1 MEVFIL
7 KLKGFKFLALALA
20 TALTLTA
27 CGGGGGT
34 SDSGGGEK
42 KADNNTPAATDVATP
57 QVNRIVSSNM
67 AEPGTLDP
75 AKARGTHESWPLQ
88 HLFAGLTRVNKDGKV
103 ENVLADK
110 IEVSEDGKV
119 YKVTL
124 KDGLKWSDGNPVT
137 AEDFEFSWKRV
148 LDPKLE
154 SQYAYQLYYLA
165 GAEDYN
171 KGKGKAEDV
180 GVKALDPKT
189 LQVTLK
195 QPTAYFDSLM
205 AFYTY
210 YPVSKKVVEANP
222 DWAKDPKTFV
232 SNGPFVLKEW
242 THNAKIVMDKNPNY
256 FEADKVKIDGIDL
269 DIIEDQST
277 VYQKYVAGEYNMVVE
292 LPTEVTAKLRAENN
306 PELVIGPNVALYYY
320 NLNPAI
326 KPLNNV
332 KVRKALSLALDRKVI
347 TDQITQGGQL
357 PATAIVPPG
366 LLDDTGKEFS
376 EANKDMIKTDIEEAK
391 KLLTEGLAEEKMTP
405 ADVKLTILYN
415 TSENHKKIA
424 EAIQQMW
431 NKELGINTT
440 LENVEFKVKIDRE
453 NAHQFEISRSGWVG
467 DYLDP
472 MTFVDLWIT
481 GASNNYVNYSNPE
494 YDKLVKEAQTSTDK
508 KLRMDNMK
516 KAEKMILEDMAIIPI
531 YFYTH
536 PYAVK
541 PNVKGITKNA
551 INYPSLINAEIELK
565 K

>member
-1 MEVFIL
+1 M
-7 KLKGFKFLALALA
+7 KSKGFKFLALALA

-27 CGGGGGT
+27 CGGGGGK
-34 SDSGGGEK
+34 SDTGGGEK

-88 HLFAGLTRVNKDGKV
+88 HLFVGLTRVNKDGKV
-103 ENVLADK
+103 ENALADK
-110 IEVSEDGKV
+110 IEISEDGKV

-124 KDGLKWSDGNPVT
+124 KDGLKWSDGNPIT
-137 AEDFEFSWKRV
+137 AEDFEFAWKRV
-148 LDPKLE
+148 LDPKME
-154 SQYAYQLYYLA
+154 SQYAYQLYYIA
-165 GAEDYN
+165 GAEEYN
-171 KGKGKAEDV
+171 KGKGKADSV
-180 GVKALDPKT
+180 GVKAVDAKT

-205 AFYTY
+205 GFYTY
-210 YPVSKKVVEANP
+210 YPVSKKVVEANA
-222 DWAKDPKTFV
+222 DWAKDPKTLV
-232 SNGPFVLKEW
+232 SNGAFILKDW
-242 THNAKIVMDKNPNY
+242 THNSKIVMDKNPNY
-256 FEADKVKIDGIDL
+256 YEADKVKIDGIDL

-292 LPTEVTAKLRAENN
+292 LPTEVTAKLRAEKN
-306 PELVIGPNVALYYY
+306 PELVIGPNLALYYY
-320 NLNPAI
+320 NLNPAV

-376 EANKDMIKTDIEEAK
+376 DANKDLIKTDVEEAK

-431 NKELGINTT
+431 NKELGIKTE

-472 MTFVDLWIT
+472 MTFMDLWIT

-494 YDKLVKEAQTSTDK
+494 YDKLVKEAQTSTDQ

-516 KAEKMILEDMAIIPI
+516 KAEKMILEDMAIVPI

>member
-1 MEVFIL
+1 VFIL
-7 KLKGFKFLALALA
+7 KSKGFKFLALALA

-34 SDSGGGEK
+34 SDTGGGEK

-88 HLFAGLTRVNKDGKV
+88 HLFVGLTRVNKDGKV
-103 ENVLADK
+103 ENALADK
-110 IEVSEDGKV
+110 IEISEDGKV

-124 KDGLKWSDGNPVT
+124 KDGLKWSDGNPIT
-137 AEDFEFSWKRV
+137 AEDFEFAWKRV
-148 LDPKLE
+148 LDPKME
-154 SQYAYQLYYLA
+154 SQYAYQLYYIA
-165 GAEDYN
+165 GAEEYN
-171 KGKGKAEDV
+171 KGKGKADSV
-180 GVKALDPKT
+180 GVKAVDAKT

-205 AFYTY
+205 GFYTY
-210 YPVSKKVVEANP
+210 YPVSKKVVEANA
-222 DWAKDPKTFV
+222 DWAKDPKTLV
-232 SNGPFVLKEW
+232 SNGAFTLKDW
-242 THNAKIVMDKNPNY
+242 THNSKIVMDKNPNY
-256 FEADKVKIDGIDL
+256 YEADKVKIDGIDL

-292 LPTEVTAKLRAENN
+292 LPTEVTAKLRAEKN

-320 NLNPAI
+320 NLNPAV

-376 EANKDMIKTDIEEAK
+376 DANKDLIKTDVGEAK

-453 NAHQFEISRSGWVG
+453 NAHQFEISRSGWTG

-472 MTFVDLWIT
+472 MTFMDLWIT

-494 YDKLVKEAQTSTDK
+494 YDKLVKEAQTSTDQ

-516 KAEKMILEDMAIIPI
+516 KAEKMILEDMAIVPI

>member
-1 MEVFIL
+1 M

-75 AKARGTHESWPLQ
+75 AKARGTHESWPLN

-222 DWAKDPKTFV
+222 DWAKDPKTFI
-232 SNGPFVLKEW
+232 SNGPFMLKEW

-376 EANKDMIKTDIEEAK
+376 DANKDLIKTDVEEAK

-481 GASNNYVNYSNPE
+481 GASNNYVKYSNPE

>member
-1 MEVFIL
+1 MFIL
-7 KLKGFKFLALALA
+7 KSKGFKFLALALA

-34 SDSGGGEK
+34 SDTGGGEK

-88 HLFAGLTRVNKDGKV
+88 HLFVGLTRVNKDGKV
-103 ENVLADK
+103 ENALADK
-110 IEVSEDGKV
+110 IEISEDGKV

-124 KDGLKWSDGNPVT
+124 KDGLKWSDGNPIT
-137 AEDFEFSWKRV
+137 AEDFEFAWKRV
-148 LDPKLE
+148 LDPKME
-154 SQYAYQLYYLA
+154 SQYAYQLYYIA
-165 GAEDYN
+165 GAEEYN
-171 KGKGKAEDV
+171 KGKGKADSV
-180 GVKALDPKT
+180 GVKAVDAKT

-205 AFYTY
+205 GFYTY
-210 YPVSKKVVEANP
+210 YPVSKKVVEANA
-222 DWAKDPKTFV
+222 DWAKDPKTLV
-232 SNGPFVLKEW
+232 SNGAFTLKDW
-242 THNAKIVMDKNPNY
+242 THNSKIVMDKNPNY
-256 FEADKVKIDGIDL
+256 YEADKVKIDGIDL

-292 LPTEVTAKLRAENN
+292 LPTEVTAKLRAEKN
-306 PELVIGPNVALYYY
+306 PELVIGPNLALYYY
-320 NLNPAI
+320 NLNPAV

-376 EANKDMIKTDIEEAK
+376 DANKDLIKTDVEEAK

-431 NKELGINTT
+431 NKELGIKTE

-453 NAHQFEISRSGWVG
+453 NAHQFEISRSGWTG

-472 MTFVDLWIT
+472 MTFMDLWIT

-494 YDKLVKEAQTSTDK
+494 YDKLVKEAQTSTDQ

-516 KAEKMILEDMAIIPI
+516 KAEKMILEDMAIVPI

>member
-1 MEVFIL
+1 M
-7 KLKGFKFLALALA
+7 KSKGFKFLALALA

-34 SDSGGGEK
+34 SDTGGGEK

-88 HLFAGLTRVNKDGKV
+88 HLFVGLTRVNKDGKV
-103 ENVLADK
+103 ENALADK
-110 IEVSEDGKV
+110 IEISEDGKV

-124 KDGLKWSDGNPVT
+124 KDGLKWSDGNPIT
-137 AEDFEFSWKRV
+137 AEDFEFAWKRV
-148 LDPKLE
+148 LDPKME
-154 SQYAYQLYYLA
+154 SQYAYQLYYIA
-165 GAEDYN
+165 GAEEYN
-171 KGKGKAEDV
+171 KGKGKADSV
-180 GVKALDPKT
+180 GVKAVDAKT

-205 AFYTY
+205 GFYTY
-210 YPVSKKVVEANP
+210 YPVSKKVVEANA
-222 DWAKDPKTFV
+222 DWAKDPKTLV
-232 SNGPFVLKEW
+232 SNGAFTLKDW
-242 THNAKIVMDKNPNY
+242 THNSKIVMDKNPNY
-256 FEADKVKIDGIDL
+256 YEADKVKIDGIDL

-292 LPTEVTAKLRAENN
+292 LPTEVTAKLRAEKN

-320 NLNPAI
+320 NLNPAV

-376 EANKDMIKTDIEEAK
+376 DANKDLIKTDVEEAK

-431 NKELGINTT
+431 NKELGIKTE

-453 NAHQFEISRSGWVG
+453 NAHQFEISRSGWTG

-472 MTFVDLWIT
+472 MTFMDLWIT

-494 YDKLVKEAQTSTDK
+494 YDKLVKEAQTSTDQ

-516 KAEKMILEDMAIIPI
+516 KAEKMILEDMAIVPI

>member
-1 MEVFIL
+1 M

-376 EANKDMIKTDIEEAK
+376 DANKDLIKTDVEEAK

>member
-1 MEVFIL
+1 MFIL
-7 KLKGFKFLALALA
+7 KSKGFKFLALALA

-34 SDSGGGEK
+34 SDTGGGEK

-88 HLFAGLTRVNKDGKV
+88 HLFVGLTRVNKDGKV
-103 ENVLADK
+103 ENALADK
-110 IEVSEDGKV
+110 IEISEDGKV

-124 KDGLKWSDGNPVT
+124 KDGLKWSDGNPIT
-137 AEDFEFSWKRV
+137 AEDFEFAWKRV
-148 LDPKLE
+148 LDPKMG
-154 SQYAYQLYYLA
+154 SQYAYQLYYIA
-165 GAEDYN
+165 GAEEYN
-171 KGKGKAEDV
+171 KGKGKADSV
-180 GVKALDPKT
+180 GVKAVDAKT

-205 AFYTY
+205 GFYTY
-210 YPVSKKVVEANP
+210 YPVSKKVVEANA
-222 DWAKDPKTFV
+222 DWAKDPKTLV
-232 SNGPFVLKEW
+232 SNGAFTLKDW
-242 THNAKIVMDKNPNY
+242 THNSKIVMDKNPNY
-256 FEADKVKIDGIDL
+256 YEADKVKIDGIDL

-292 LPTEVTAKLRAENN
+292 LPTEVTAKLRAEKN

-320 NLNPAI
+320 NLNPAV

-376 EANKDMIKTDIEEAK
+376 DANKDLIKTDVEEAK

-453 NAHQFEISRSGWVG
+453 NAHQFEISRSGWTG

-472 MTFVDLWIT
+472 MTFMDLWIT

-494 YDKLVKEAQTSTDK
+494 YDKLVKEAQTSTDQ

-516 KAEKMILEDMAIIPI
+516 KAEKMILEDMAIVPI

>member
-1 MEVFIL
+1 M
-7 KLKGFKFLALALA
+7 KSKGFKFLALALA

-27 CGGGGGT
+27 CGGGGGK
-34 SDSGGGEK
+34 SDTGGGEK

-88 HLFAGLTRVNKDGKV
+88 HLFVGLTRVNKDGKV
-103 ENVLADK
+103 ENALADK
-110 IEVSEDGKV
+110 IEISEDGKV

-124 KDGLKWSDGNPVT
+124 KDGLKWSDGNPIT
-137 AEDFEFSWKRV
+137 AEDFEFAWKRV
-148 LDPKLE
+148 LDPKME
-154 SQYAYQLYYLA
+154 SQYAYQLYYIA

-180 GVKALDPKT
+180 GVKALDAKT

-205 AFYTY
+205 GFYTY
-210 YPVSKKVVEANP
+210 YPVSKKVVEANA
-222 DWAKDPKTFV
+222 DWAKDPKTLV
-232 SNGPFVLKEW
+232 SNGAFTLKDW
-242 THNAKIVMDKNPNY
+242 THNSKIVMDKNPNY
-256 FEADKVKIDGIDL
+256 YEADKVKIDGIDL

-320 NLNPAI
+320 NLNPAV

-376 EANKDMIKTDIEEAK
+376 DANKDLIKTDVEEAK

-431 NKELGINTT
+431 NKELGIKTE

-472 MTFVDLWIT
+472 MIFMDLWIT

-494 YDKLVKEAQTSTDK
+494 YDKLVKEAQTSTDQ

-516 KAEKMILEDMAIIPI
+516 KAEKMILEDMAIVPI

>member
-1 MEVFIL
+1 M
-7 KLKGFKFLALALA
+7 KSKGFKFLALALA

-34 SDSGGGEK
+34 SDTGGGEK

-88 HLFAGLTRVNKDGKV
+88 HLFVGLTRVNKDGKV
-103 ENVLADK
+103 ENALADK
-110 IEVSEDGKV
+110 IEISEDGKV

-124 KDGLKWSDGNPVT
+124 KDGLKWSDGNPIT
-137 AEDFEFSWKRV
+137 AEDFEFAWKRV
-148 LDPKLE
+148 LDPKME
-154 SQYAYQLYYLA
+154 SQYAYQLYYIA
-165 GAEDYN
+165 GAEEYN
-171 KGKGKAEDV
+171 KGKGKADSV
-180 GVKALDPKT
+180 GVKAVDAKT

-205 AFYTY
+205 GFYTY
-210 YPVSKKVVEANP
+210 YPVSKKVVEANA
-222 DWAKDPKTFV
+222 DWAKDPKTLV
-232 SNGPFVLKEW
+232 SNGAFTLKDW
-242 THNAKIVMDKNPNY
+242 THNSKIVMDKNPNY
-256 FEADKVKIDGIDL
+256 YEADKVKIDGIDL

-292 LPTEVTAKLRAENN
+292 LPTEVTAKLRAEKN
-306 PELVIGPNVALYYY
+306 PELVIGPNLALYYY
-320 NLNPAI
+320 NLNPAV

-376 EANKDMIKTDIEEAK
+376 DANKDLIKTDVEEAK

-431 NKELGINTT
+431 NKELGIKTE

-453 NAHQFEISRSGWVG
+453 NAHQFEISRSGWTG

-472 MTFVDLWIT
+472 TTFVDLWIT

-494 YDKLVKEAQTSTDK
+494 YDKLVKEAQTSTDQ

-516 KAEKMILEDMAIIPI
+516 KAEKMILEDMAIVPI

>member
-1 MEVFIL
+1 M
-7 KLKGFKFLALALA
+7 KSKGFKFLALALA

-34 SDSGGGEK
+34 SDTGGGEK

-88 HLFAGLTRVNKDGKV
+88 HLFVGLTRVNKDGKV
-103 ENVLADK
+103 ENALADK
-110 IEVSEDGKV
+110 IEISEDGKV

-124 KDGLKWSDGNPVT
+124 KDGLKWSDGNPIT
-137 AEDFEFSWKRV
+137 AEDFEFAWKRV
-148 LDPKLE
+148 LDPKME
-154 SQYAYQLYYLA
+154 SQYAYQLYYIA
-165 GAEDYN
+165 GAEEYN
-171 KGKGKAEDV
+171 KGKGKADSV
-180 GVKALDPKT
+180 GVKAVDAKT

-205 AFYTY
+205 GFYTY
-210 YPVSKKVVEANP
+210 YPVSKKVVEANA
-222 DWAKDPKTFV
+222 DWAKDPKTLV
-232 SNGPFVLKEW
+232 SNGAFTLKDW
-242 THNAKIVMDKNPNY
+242 THNSKIVMDKNPNY
-256 FEADKVKIDGIDL
+256 YEADKVKIDGIDL

-292 LPTEVTAKLRAENN
+292 LPTEVTAKLRAEKN

-320 NLNPAI
+320 NLNPAV

-376 EANKDMIKTDIEEAK
+376 DANKDLIKTDVGEAK

-453 NAHQFEISRSGWVG
+453 NAHQFEISRSGWTG

-472 MTFVDLWIT
+472 MTFMDLWIT

-494 YDKLVKEAQTSTDK
+494 YDKLVKEAQTSTDQ

-516 KAEKMILEDMAIIPI
+516 KAEKMILEDMAIVPI

>member
-1 MEVFIL
+1 VFIL
-7 KLKGFKFLALALA
+7 KSKGFKFLALALA

-34 SDSGGGEK
+34 SDTGGGEK

-88 HLFAGLTRVNKDGKV
+88 HLFVGLTRVNKDGKV
-103 ENVLADK
+103 ENALADK
-110 IEVSEDGKV
+110 IEISEDGKV

-124 KDGLKWSDGNPVT
+124 KDGLKWSDGNPIT
-137 AEDFEFSWKRV
+137 AEDFEFAWKRV
-148 LDPKLE
+148 LDPKME
-154 SQYAYQLYYLA
+154 SQYAYQLYYIA
-165 GAEDYN
+165 GAEEYN
-171 KGKGKAEDV
+171 KGKGKADSV
-180 GVKALDPKT
+180 GVKAVDAKT

-205 AFYTY
+205 GFYTY
-210 YPVSKKVVEANP
+210 YPVSKKVVEANA
-222 DWAKDPKTFV
+222 DWAKDPKTLV
-232 SNGPFVLKEW
+232 SNGAFTLKDW
-242 THNAKIVMDKNPNY
+242 THNSKIVMDKNPNY
-256 FEADKVKIDGIDL
+256 YEADKVKIDGIDL

-292 LPTEVTAKLRAENN
+292 LPTEVTAKLRAEKN

-320 NLNPAI
+320 NLNPAV

-376 EANKDMIKTDIEEAK
+376 DANKDLIKTDVEEAK

-431 NKELGINTT
+431 NKELGIKTE

-472 MTFVDLWIT
+472 MTFMDLWIT

-494 YDKLVKEAQTSTDK
+494 YDKLVKEAQTSTDQ

-516 KAEKMILEDMAIIPI
+516 KAEKMILEDMAIVPI

>member
-376 EANKDMIKTDIEEAK
+376 DANKDLIKTDVEEAK

-453 NAHQFEISRSGWVG
+453 NAHQFEISRSGWTG

-472 MTFVDLWIT
+472 MTFVDLWLT

>member
-1 MEVFIL
+1 M
-7 KLKGFKFLALALA
+7 KSKGFKFLALALA

-34 SDSGGGEK
+34 SDTGGGEK

-88 HLFAGLTRVNKDGKV
+88 HLFVGLTRVNKDGKV
-103 ENVLADK
+103 ENALADK
-110 IEVSEDGKV
+110 IEISEDGKV

-124 KDGLKWSDGNPVT
+124 KDGLKWSDGNPIT
-137 AEDFEFSWKRV
+137 AEDFEFAWKRV
-148 LDPKLE
+148 LDPKME
-154 SQYAYQLYYLA
+154 SQYAYQLYYIA
-165 GAEDYN
+165 GAEEYN
-171 KGKGKAEDV
+171 KGKGKADSV
-180 GVKALDPKT
+180 GVKALDAKT

-205 AFYTY
+205 GFYTY
-210 YPVSKKVVEANP
+210 YPVSKKVVEANA
-222 DWAKDPKTFV
+222 DWAKDPKTLV
-232 SNGPFVLKEW
+232 SNGAFTLKDW
-242 THNAKIVMDKNPNY
+242 THNSKIVMDKNPNY
-256 FEADKVKIDGIDL
+256 YEADKVKIDGIDL

-320 NLNPAI
+320 NLNPAV

-376 EANKDMIKTDIEEAK
+376 DANKDLIKTDVEEAK

-431 NKELGINTT
+431 NKELGIKTE

-453 NAHQFEISRSGWVG
+453 NAHQFDISRSGWVG

-472 MTFVDLWIT
+472 MTFMDLWIT

-494 YDKLVKEAQTSTDK
+494 YDKLVKEAQTSTDQ

-516 KAEKMILEDMAIIPI
+516 KAEKMILEDMAIVPI

-536 PYAVK
+536 PYTVK
-541 PNVKGITKNA
+541 PNGKGITKNA

>member
-1 MEVFIL
+1 VFIL
-7 KLKGFKFLALALA
+7 KSKGFKFLALALA

-34 SDSGGGEK
+34 SDTGGGEK
-42 KADNNTPAATDVATP
+42 KADNNAPAATDVATP

-88 HLFAGLTRVNKDGKV
+88 HLFVGLTRVNKDGKV
-103 ENVLADK
+103 ENALADK
-110 IEVSEDGKV
+110 IEISEDGKV

-124 KDGLKWSDGNPVT
+124 KDGLKWSDGNPIT
-137 AEDFEFSWKRV
+137 AEDFEFAWKRV
-148 LDPKLE
+148 LDPKME
-154 SQYAYQLYYLA
+154 SQYAYQLYYIA
-165 GAEDYN
+165 GAEEYN
-171 KGKGKAEDV
+171 KGKGKADSV
-180 GVKALDPKT
+180 GVKAVDAKT

-205 AFYTY
+205 GFYTY
-210 YPVSKKVVEANP
+210 YPVSKKVVEANA
-222 DWAKDPKTFV
+222 DWAKDPKTLV
-232 SNGPFVLKEW
+232 SNGAFILKDW
-242 THNAKIVMDKNPNY
+242 THNSKIVMDKNPNY
-256 FEADKVKIDGIDL
+256 YEADKVKIDGIDL

-292 LPTEVTAKLRAENN
+292 LPTEVTAKLRAEKN
-306 PELVIGPNVALYYY
+306 PELVIGPNLALYYY

-376 EANKDMIKTDIEEAK
+376 DANKDLIKTDVEEAK

-453 NAHQFEISRSGWVG
+453 NAHQFDISRSGWVG
-467 DYLDP
+467 DYLD
-472 MTFVDLWIT
+472 
-481 GASNNYVNYSNPE
+481 YSNPE
-494 YDKLVKEAQTSTDK
+494 YDKLVKEAQTSTDQ

-516 KAEKMILEDMAIIPI
+516 KAEKMILEDMAIVPI

>member
-1 MEVFIL
+1 M
-7 KLKGFKFLALALA
+7 KSKGFKFLALALA

-34 SDSGGGEK
+34 SDTGGGEK
-42 KADNNTPAATDVATP
+42 KADNNAPAATDVATP

-88 HLFAGLTRVNKDGKV
+88 HLFVGLTRVNKDGKV
-103 ENVLADK
+103 ENALADK
-110 IEVSEDGKV
+110 IEISEDGKV

-124 KDGLKWSDGNPVT
+124 KDGLKWSDGNPIT
-137 AEDFEFSWKRV
+137 AEDFEFAWKRV
-148 LDPKLE
+148 LDPKME
-154 SQYAYQLYYLA
+154 SQYAYQLYYIA
-165 GAEDYN
+165 GAEEYN
-171 KGKGKAEDV
+171 KGKGKADSV
-180 GVKALDPKT
+180 GVKAVDAKT

-205 AFYTY
+205 GFYTY
-210 YPVSKKVVEANP
+210 YPVSKKVVEANA
-222 DWAKDPKTFV
+222 DWAKDPKTLV
-232 SNGPFVLKEW
+232 SNGAFILKDW
-242 THNAKIVMDKNPNY
+242 THNSKIVMDKNPNY
-256 FEADKVKIDGIDL
+256 YEADKVKIDGIDL

-292 LPTEVTAKLRAENN
+292 LPTEVTAKLRAEKN
-306 PELVIGPNVALYYY
+306 PELVIGPNLALYYY

-376 EANKDMIKTDIEEAK
+376 DANKDLIKTDVEEAK

-453 NAHQFEISRSGWVG
+453 NAHQFEISRSGWTG

-472 MTFVDLWIT
+472 MTFMDLWIT

-494 YDKLVKEAQTSTDK
+494 YDKLVKEAQTSTDQ

-516 KAEKMILEDMAIIPI
+516 KAEKMILEDMAIVPI

>member
-1 MEVFIL
+1 M
-7 KLKGFKFLALALA
+7 KSKGFKFLALALA

-34 SDSGGGEK
+34 SDTGGGEK
-42 KADNNTPAATDVATP
+42 KADNNAPAATDVATP

-88 HLFAGLTRVNKDGKV
+88 HLFVGLTRVNKDGKV
-103 ENVLADK
+103 ENALADK
-110 IEVSEDGKV
+110 IEISEDGKV

-124 KDGLKWSDGNPVT
+124 KDGLKWSDGNPIT
-137 AEDFEFSWKRV
+137 AEDFEFAWKRV
-148 LDPKLE
+148 LDPKME
-154 SQYAYQLYYLA
+154 SQYAYQLYYIA
-165 GAEDYN
+165 GAEEYN
-171 KGKGKAEDV
+171 KGKGKADSV
-180 GVKALDPKT
+180 GVKAVDAKT

-205 AFYTY
+205 GFYTY
-210 YPVSKKVVEANP
+210 YPVSKKVVEANA
-222 DWAKDPKTFV
+222 DWAKDPKTLV
-232 SNGPFVLKEW
+232 SNGAFTLKDW
-242 THNAKIVMDKNPNY
+242 THNSKIVMDKNPNY
-256 FEADKVKIDGIDL
+256 YEADKVKIDGIDL

-292 LPTEVTAKLRAENN
+292 LSTEVTAKLRAEKN

-320 NLNPAI
+320 NLNPAV

-376 EANKDMIKTDIEEAK
+376 DANKDLIKTDVEEAK

-453 NAHQFEISRSGWVG
+453 NAHQFEISRSGWTG

-472 MTFVDLWIT
+472 MTFMDLWIS

-494 YDKLVKEAQTSTDK
+494 YDKLVKEAQTSTDQ

-516 KAEKMILEDMAIIPI
+516 KAEKMILEDMAIVPI

>member
-1 MEVFIL
+1 M
-7 KLKGFKFLALALA
+7 KSKGFKFLALALA

-27 CGGGGGT
+27 CGGGGGK
-34 SDSGGGEK
+34 SDTGGGEK

-88 HLFAGLTRVNKDGKV
+88 HLFVGLTRVNKDGKV
-103 ENVLADK
+103 ENALADK
-110 IEVSEDGKV
+110 IEISEDGKV

-124 KDGLKWSDGNPVT
+124 KDGLKWSDGNPIT
-137 AEDFEFSWKRV
+137 AEDFEFAWKRV
-148 LDPKLE
+148 LDPKME
-154 SQYAYQLYYLA
+154 SQYAYQLYYIA
-165 GAEDYN
+165 GAEEYN
-171 KGKGKAEDV
+171 KGKGKADSV
-180 GVKALDPKT
+180 GVKAVDAKT

-205 AFYTY
+205 GFYTY
-210 YPVSKKVVEANP
+210 YPVSKKVVEANA
-222 DWAKDPKTFV
+222 DWAKDPKTLV
-232 SNGPFVLKEW
+232 SNGAFTLKDW
-242 THNAKIVMDKNPNY
+242 THNSKIVMDKNPNY
-256 FEADKVKIDGIDL
+256 YEADKVKIDGIDL

-320 NLNPAI
+320 NLNPAV

-376 EANKDMIKTDIEEAK
+376 DANKDLIKTDVEEAK

-431 NKELGINTT
+431 NKELGIKTE

-472 MTFVDLWIT
+472 MIFMDLWIT

-494 YDKLVKEAQTSTDK
+494 YDKLVKEAQTSTDQ

-516 KAEKMILEDMAIIPI
+516 KAEKMILEDMAIVPI

>member
-1 MEVFIL
+1 MFIL
-7 KLKGFKFLALALA
+7 KSKGFKFLALALA

-34 SDSGGGEK
+34 SDTGGGEK

-88 HLFAGLTRVNKDGKV
+88 HLFVGLTRVNKDGKV
-103 ENVLADK
+103 ENALADK
-110 IEVSEDGKV
+110 IEISEDGKV

-124 KDGLKWSDGNPVT
+124 KDGLKWSDGNPIT
-137 AEDFEFSWKRV
+137 AEDFEFAWKRV
-148 LDPKLE
+148 LDPKME
-154 SQYAYQLYYLA
+154 SQYAYQLYYIA
-165 GAEDYN
+165 GAEEYN
-171 KGKGKAEDV
+171 KGKGKADSV
-180 GVKALDPKT
+180 GVKAVDAKT

-205 AFYTY
+205 GFYTY
-210 YPVSKKVVEANP
+210 YPVSKKVVEANA
-222 DWAKDPKTFV
+222 DWAKDPKTLV
-232 SNGPFVLKEW
+232 SNGAFILKDW
-242 THNAKIVMDKNPNY
+242 THNSKIVMDKNPNY
-256 FEADKVKIDGIDL
+256 YEADKVKIDGIDL

-292 LPTEVTAKLRAENN
+292 LPTEVTAKLRAEKN
-306 PELVIGPNVALYYY
+306 PELVIGPNLALYYY
-320 NLNPAI
+320 NLNPAV

-376 EANKDMIKTDIEEAK
+376 DANKDLIKTDVEEAK

-431 NKELGINTT
+431 NKELGIKTE

-472 MTFVDLWIT
+472 MTFMDLWIT

-494 YDKLVKEAQTSTDK
+494 YDKLVKEAQTSTDQ

-516 KAEKMILEDMAIIPI
+516 KAEKMILEDMAIVPI

>member
-1 MEVFIL
+1 M
-7 KLKGFKFLALALA
+7 KSKGFKFLALALA

-27 CGGGGGT
+27 CGGGGGK
-34 SDSGGGEK
+34 SDTGGGEK

-88 HLFAGLTRVNKDGKV
+88 HLFVGLTRVNKDGKV
-103 ENVLADK
+103 ENALADK
-110 IEVSEDGKV
+110 IEISEDGKV

-124 KDGLKWSDGNPVT
+124 KDGLKWSDGNPIT
-137 AEDFEFSWKRV
+137 AEDFEFAWKRV
-148 LDPKLE
+148 LDPKME
-154 SQYAYQLYYLA
+154 SQYAYQLYYIA
-165 GAEDYN
+165 GAEEYN
-171 KGKGKAEDV
+171 KGKGKADSV
-180 GVKALDPKT
+180 GVKAVDAKT

-205 AFYTY
+205 GFYTY
-210 YPVSKKVVEANP
+210 YPVSKKVVEANA
-222 DWAKDPKTFV
+222 DWAKDPKTLV
-232 SNGPFVLKEW
+232 SNGAFTLKDW
-242 THNAKIVMDKNPNY
+242 THNSKIVMDKNPNY
-256 FEADKVKIDGIDL
+256 YEADKVKIDGIDL

-292 LPTEVTAKLRAENN
+292 LPTEVTAKLRAEKN

-320 NLNPAI
+320 NLNPAV

-376 EANKDMIKTDIEEAK
+376 DANKDLIKTDIEEAK

-453 NAHQFEISRSGWVG
+453 NAHQFEISRSGWTG

-472 MTFVDLWIT
+472 MTFMDLWIT

-494 YDKLVKEAQTSTDK
+494 YDKLVKEAQTSTDQ

-516 KAEKMILEDMAIIPI
+516 KAEKMILEDMAIVPI

>member
-7 KLKGFKFLALALA
+7 KLKGFKFLALALV

-34 SDSGGGEK
+34 SDKGGGEK
-42 KADNNTPAATDVATP
+42 KPDNNTPAATDVATP

-88 HLFAGLTRVNKDGKV
+88 HLFVGLTRVNKDGKV
-103 ENVLADK
+103 ENALADK
-110 IEVSEDGKV
+110 IEISEDGKV

-124 KDGLKWSDGNPVT
+124 KDGLKWSDGNPIT
-137 AEDFEFSWKRV
+137 AEDFEFAWKRV
-148 LDPKLE
+148 LDPKME
-154 SQYAYQLYYLA
+154 SQYAYQLYYIA
-165 GAEDYN
+165 GAEEYN
-171 KGKGKAEDV
+171 KGKGKADSV
-180 GVKALDPKT
+180 GVKAVDAKT

-205 AFYTY
+205 GFYTY
-210 YPVSKKVVEANP
+210 YPVSKKVVEANA
-222 DWAKDPKTFV
+222 DWAKDPKTLV
-232 SNGPFVLKEW
+232 SNGAFTLKDW
-242 THNAKIVMDKNPNY
+242 THNSKIVMDKNPNY
-256 FEADKVKIDGIDL
+256 YEADKVKIDGIDL

-320 NLNPAI
+320 NLNPAV

-376 EANKDMIKTDIEEAK
+376 DANKDLIKTDVEEAK

-453 NAHQFEISRSGWVG
+453 NAHQFDISRSGWVG

-472 MTFVDLWIT
+472 MTFMDLWIT

-494 YDKLVKEAQTSTDK
+494 YDKLVKEAQTSTDQ

-516 KAEKMILEDMAIIPI
+516 KAEKMILEDMAIVPI

>member
-292 LPTEVTAKLRAENN
+292 LPTEVVAKLRAENN

-541 PNVKGITKNA
+541 SNVKGITKNA

>member
-1 MEVFIL
+1 M
-7 KLKGFKFLALALA
+7 KLKGFKFLALALV

-34 SDSGGGEK
+34 SDKGGGEK
-42 KADNNTPAATDVATP
+42 KPDNNAPAATDVATP

-75 AKARGTHESWPLQ
+75 AKARGTHESWPLN
-88 HLFAGLTRVNKDGKV
+88 HLFAGLTRTNKDGKV

-148 LDPKLE
+148 LDPKME
-154 SQYAYQLYYLA
+154 SQYAYQLYYIA
-165 GAEDYN
+165 GGEDYN
-171 KGKGKAEDV
+171 KGKGKADGV
-180 GVKALDPKT
+180 GVKALDAKT
-189 LQVTLK
+189 LEVTLK
-195 QPTAYFDSLM
+195 QPTAYFDGLM
-205 AFYTY
+205 GFYTY

-232 SNGPFVLKEW
+232 SNGPFMLKEW

-306 PELVIGPNVALYYY
+306 PELVIGPNLALYYY

-391 KLLTEGLAEEKMTP
+391 KLLAEGLEEEKMAP
-405 ADVKLTILYN
+405 ADVKFTILYN

-472 MTFVDLWIT
+472 MTFMDLWIT

>member
-1 MEVFIL
+1 M
-7 KLKGFKFLALALA
+7 KSKGFKFLALALA

-34 SDSGGGEK
+34 SDTGGGEK
-42 KADNNTPAATDVATP
+42 KADNNAPAATDVATP

-88 HLFAGLTRVNKDGKV
+88 HLFVGLTRVNKDGKV
-103 ENVLADK
+103 ENALADK
-110 IEVSEDGKV
+110 IEISEDGKV

-124 KDGLKWSDGNPVT
+124 KDGLKWSDGNPIT
-137 AEDFEFSWKRV
+137 AEDFEFAWKRV
-148 LDPKLE
+148 LDPKME
-154 SQYAYQLYYLA
+154 SQYAYQLYYIA
-165 GAEDYN
+165 GAEEYN
-171 KGKGKAEDV
+171 KGKGKADSV
-180 GVKALDPKT
+180 GVKAVDAKT

-205 AFYTY
+205 GFYTY
-210 YPVSKKVVEANP
+210 YPVSKKVVEANA
-222 DWAKDPKTFV
+222 DWAKDPKTLV
-232 SNGPFVLKEW
+232 SNGAFTLKDW
-242 THNAKIVMDKNPNY
+242 THNSKIVMDKNPNY
-256 FEADKVKIDGIDL
+256 YEADKVKIDGIDL

-292 LPTEVTAKLRAENN
+292 LSTEVTAKLRAEKN

-320 NLNPAI
+320 NLNPAV

-376 EANKDMIKTDIEEAK
+376 DANKDLIKTDVEEAK

-453 NAHQFEISRSGWVG
+453 NAHQFEISRSGWTG

-472 MTFVDLWIT
+472 MTFMDLWIT

-494 YDKLVKEAQTSTDK
+494 YDKLVKEAQTSTDQ

-516 KAEKMILEDMAIIPI
+516 KAEKMILEDMAIVPI

>member
-1 MEVFIL
+1 M
-7 KLKGFKFLALALA
+7 KSKGFKFLALALA

-34 SDSGGGEK
+34 SDTGGGEK

-88 HLFAGLTRVNKDGKV
+88 HLFVGLTRVNKDGKV
-103 ENVLADK
+103 ENALADK
-110 IEVSEDGKV
+110 IEISEDGKV

-124 KDGLKWSDGNPVT
+124 KDGLKWSDGNPIT
-137 AEDFEFSWKRV
+137 AEDFEFAWKRV
-148 LDPKLE
+148 LDPKME
-154 SQYAYQLYYLA
+154 SQYAYQLYYIA
-165 GAEDYN
+165 GAEEYN
-171 KGKGKAEDV
+171 KGKGKADSV
-180 GVKALDPKT
+180 GVKALDAKT

-205 AFYTY
+205 GFYTY
-210 YPVSKKVVEANP
+210 YPVSKKVVEANA
-222 DWAKDPKTFV
+222 DWAKDPKTLV
-232 SNGPFVLKEW
+232 SNGAFTLKDW
-242 THNAKIVMDKNPNY
+242 THNSKIVMDKNPNY
-256 FEADKVKIDGIDL
+256 YEADKVKIDGIDL

-320 NLNPAI
+320 NLNPAV

-376 EANKDMIKTDIEEAK
+376 DANKDLIKTDVEEAK

-431 NKELGINTT
+431 NKELGIKTE

-453 NAHQFEISRSGWVG
+453 NAHQFDISRSGWVG

-472 MTFVDLWIT
+472 MTFMDLWIT

-494 YDKLVKEAQTSTDK
+494 YDKLVKEAQTSTDQ

-516 KAEKMILEDMAIIPI
+516 KAEKMILEDMAIVPI

-536 PYAVK
+536 PYTVK

>member
-1 MEVFIL
+1 M
-7 KLKGFKFLALALA
+7 
-20 TALTLTA
+20 
-27 CGGGGGT
+27 
-34 SDSGGGEK
+34 
-42 KADNNTPAATDVATP
+42 
-57 QVNRIVSSNM
+57 
-67 AEPGTLDP
+67 
-75 AKARGTHESWPLQ
+75 
-88 HLFAGLTRVNKDGKV
+88 
-103 ENVLADK
+103 
-110 IEVSEDGKV
+110 
-119 YKVTL
+119 
-124 KDGLKWSDGNPVT
+124 
-137 AEDFEFSWKRV
+137 
-148 LDPKLE
+148 
-154 SQYAYQLYYLA
+154 
-165 GAEDYN
+165 
-171 KGKGKAEDV
+171 
-180 GVKALDPKT
+180 
-189 LQVTLK
+189 
-195 QPTAYFDSLM
+195 
-205 AFYTY
+205 
-210 YPVSKKVVEANP
+210 EANA
-222 DWAKDPKTFV
+222 DWAKDPKTLV
-232 SNGPFVLKEW
+232 SNGAFTLKDW
-242 THNAKIVMDKNPNY
+242 THNSKIVMDKNPNY
-256 FEADKVKIDGIDL
+256 YEADKVKIDGIDL

-320 NLNPAI
+320 NLNPAV

-376 EANKDMIKTDIEEAK
+376 DANKDLIKTDVEEAK

-453 NAHQFEISRSGWVG
+453 NAHQFEISRSGWTG

-472 MTFVDLWIT
+472 MTFMDLWIT

-494 YDKLVKEAQTSTDK
+494 YDKLVKEAQTSTDQ

-516 KAEKMILEDMAIIPI
+516 KAEKMILEDMAIVPI

>member
-1 MEVFIL
+1 M
-7 KLKGFKFLALALA
+7 KSKGFKFLALALA

-34 SDSGGGEK
+34 SDTGGGEK

-88 HLFAGLTRVNKDGKV
+88 HLFVGLTRVNKDGKV
-103 ENVLADK
+103 ENALADK
-110 IEVSEDGKV
+110 IEISEDGKV

-124 KDGLKWSDGNPVT
+124 KDGLKWSDGNPIT
-137 AEDFEFSWKRV
+137 AEDFEFAWKRV
-148 LDPKLE
+148 LDPKME
-154 SQYAYQLYYLA
+154 SQYAYQLYYIA
-165 GAEDYN
+165 GAEEYN
-171 KGKGKAEDV
+171 KGKGKADSV
-180 GVKALDPKT
+180 GVKALDAKT

-205 AFYTY
+205 GFYTY
-210 YPVSKKVVEANP
+210 YPVSKKVVEANA
-222 DWAKDPKTFV
+222 DWAKDPKTLV
-232 SNGPFVLKEW
+232 SNGAFTLKDW
-242 THNAKIVMDKNPNY
+242 THNSKIVMDKNPNY
-256 FEADKVKIDGIDL
+256 YEADKVKIDGIDL

-320 NLNPAI
+320 NLNPAV

-376 EANKDMIKTDIEEAK
+376 DANKDLIKTDVEEAK

-453 NAHQFEISRSGWVG
+453 NAHQFEISRSGWTG

-472 MTFVDLWIT
+472 MIFMDLWIT

-494 YDKLVKEAQTSTDK
+494 YDKLVKEAQTSTDQ

-516 KAEKMILEDMAIIPI
+516 KAEKMILEDMAIVPI

>member
-1 MEVFIL
+1 MFIL
-7 KLKGFKFLALALA
+7 KSKGFKFLALALA

-34 SDSGGGEK
+34 SDTGGGEK
-42 KADNNTPAATDVATP
+42 KADNNAPAATDVATP

-88 HLFAGLTRVNKDGKV
+88 HLFVGLTRVNKDGKV
-103 ENVLADK
+103 ENALADK
-110 IEVSEDGKV
+110 IEISEDGKV

-124 KDGLKWSDGNPVT
+124 KDGLKWSDGNPIT
-137 AEDFEFSWKRV
+137 AEDFEFAWKRV
-148 LDPKLE
+148 LDPKME
-154 SQYAYQLYYLA
+154 SQYAYQLYYIA
-165 GAEDYN
+165 GAEEYN
-171 KGKGKAEDV
+171 KGKGKADSV
-180 GVKALDPKT
+180 GVKAVDAKT

-205 AFYTY
+205 GFYTY
-210 YPVSKKVVEANP
+210 YPVSKKVVEANA
-222 DWAKDPKTFV
+222 DWAKDPKTLV
-232 SNGPFVLKEW
+232 SNGAFTLKDW
-242 THNAKIVMDKNPNY
+242 THNSKIVMDKNPNY
-256 FEADKVKIDGIDL
+256 YEADKVKIDGIDL

-292 LPTEVTAKLRAENN
+292 LPTEVTAKLRAEKN

-320 NLNPAI
+320 NLNPAV

-376 EANKDMIKTDIEEAK
+376 DANKDLIKTDVEEAK

-541 PNVKGITKNA
+541 SNVKGITKNA

>member
-1 MEVFIL
+1 VFIL
-7 KLKGFKFLALALA
+7 KSKGFKFLALALA

-34 SDSGGGEK
+34 SDTGGGEK

-88 HLFAGLTRVNKDGKV
+88 HLFVGLTRVNKDGKV
-103 ENVLADK
+103 ENALADK
-110 IEVSEDGKV
+110 IEISEDGKV

-124 KDGLKWSDGNPVT
+124 KDGLKWSDGNPIT
-137 AEDFEFSWKRV
+137 AEDFEFAWKRV
-148 LDPKLE
+148 LDPKME
-154 SQYAYQLYYLA
+154 SQYAYQLYYIA
-165 GAEDYN
+165 GAEEYN
-171 KGKGKAEDV
+171 KGKGKADSV
-180 GVKALDPKT
+180 GVKAVDAKT

-205 AFYTY
+205 GFYTY
-210 YPVSKKVVEANP
+210 YPVSKKVVEANA
-222 DWAKDPKTFV
+222 DWAKDPKTLV
-232 SNGPFVLKEW
+232 SNGAFTLKDW
-242 THNAKIVMDKNPNY
+242 THNSKIVMDKNPNY
-256 FEADKVKIDGIDL
+256 YEADKVKIDGIDL

-292 LPTEVTAKLRAENN
+292 LPTEVTAKLRAEKN
-306 PELVIGPNVALYYY
+306 PELVIGPNLALYYY
-320 NLNPAI
+320 NLNPAV

-376 EANKDMIKTDIEEAK
+376 DANKDLIKTDVEEAK

-431 NKELGINTT
+431 NKELGIKTE

-494 YDKLVKEAQTSTDK
+494 YDKLVKEAQTSTDQ

-516 KAEKMILEDMAIIPI
+516 KAEKMILEDMAIVPI

>member
-1 MEVFIL
+1 M
-7 KLKGFKFLALALA
+7 KSKGFKFLALALA

-27 CGGGGGT
+27 CGGGGGK
-34 SDSGGGEK
+34 SDTGGGEK

-88 HLFAGLTRVNKDGKV
+88 HLFVGLTRVNKDGKV
-103 ENVLADK
+103 ENALADK
-110 IEVSEDGKV
+110 IEISEDGKV

-124 KDGLKWSDGNPVT
+124 KDGLKWSDGNPIT
-137 AEDFEFSWKRV
+137 AEDFEFAWKRV
-148 LDPKLE
+148 LDPKME
-154 SQYAYQLYYLA
+154 SQYAYQLYYIA

-180 GVKALDPKT
+180 GVKALDAKT

-205 AFYTY
+205 GFYTY
-210 YPVSKKVVEANP
+210 YPVSKKVVEANA
-222 DWAKDPKTFV
+222 DWAKDPKTLV
-232 SNGPFVLKEW
+232 SNGAFTLKDW
-242 THNAKIVMDKNPNY
+242 THNSKIVMDKNPNY
-256 FEADKVKIDGIDL
+256 YEADKVKIDGIDL

-320 NLNPAI
+320 NLNPAV
-326 KPLNNV
+326 KPLNNA

-376 EANKDMIKTDIEEAK
+376 DANKDLIKTDVEEAK

-453 NAHQFEISRSGWVG
+453 NAHQFDISRSGWVG

-472 MTFVDLWIT
+472 MTFMDLWIT
-481 GASNNYVNYSNPE
+481 GASNNYVSYSNPE
-494 YDKLVKEAQTSTDK
+494 YHKVVKEAQTSTDQ

-516 KAEKMILEDMAIIPI
+516 KAEKMILEDMAIVPI

>member
-1 MEVFIL
+1 M
-7 KLKGFKFLALALA
+7 KSKGFKFLALALA

-34 SDSGGGEK
+34 SDTGGGEK

-88 HLFAGLTRVNKDGKV
+88 HLFVGLTRVNKDGKV
-103 ENVLADK
+103 ENALADK
-110 IEVSEDGKV
+110 IEISEDGKV

-124 KDGLKWSDGNPVT
+124 KDGLKWSDGNPIT
-137 AEDFEFSWKRV
+137 AEDFEFAWKRV
-148 LDPKLE
+148 LDPKME
-154 SQYAYQLYYLA
+154 SQYAYQLYYIA
-165 GAEDYN
+165 GAEEYN
-171 KGKGKAEDV
+171 KGKGKADSV
-180 GVKALDPKT
+180 GVKAVDAKT

-205 AFYTY
+205 GFYTY
-210 YPVSKKVVEANP
+210 YPVSKKVVEANA
-222 DWAKDPKTFV
+222 DWAKDPKTLV
-232 SNGPFVLKEW
+232 SNGAFILKDW
-242 THNAKIVMDKNPNY
+242 THNSKIVMDKNPNY
-256 FEADKVKIDGIDL
+256 YEADKVKIDGIDL

-292 LPTEVTAKLRAENN
+292 LPTEVTAKLRAEKN
-306 PELVIGPNVALYYY
+306 PELVIGPNLALYYY
-320 NLNPAI
+320 NLNPAV

-376 EANKDMIKTDIEEAK
+376 DANKDLIKTDVEEAK

-431 NKELGINTT
+431 NKELGIKTE

-472 MTFVDLWIT
+472 MTFMDLWIT

-494 YDKLVKEAQTSTDK
+494 YDKLVKEAQTSTDQ

-516 KAEKMILEDMAIIPI
+516 KAEKMILEDMAIVPI

>member
-1 MEVFIL
+1 M
-7 KLKGFKFLALALA
+7 KSKGFKFLALALA

-34 SDSGGGEK
+34 SDKGGGEK
-42 KADNNTPAATDVATP
+42 KVDNNAPAATDVATP

-67 AEPGTLDP
+67 SEPGTLDP

-154 SQYAYQLYYLA
+154 SQYAYQLYYIA

-171 KGKGKAEDV
+171 KGKGKADGV

-195 QPTAYFDSLM
+195 QPTAYFDGLM
-205 AFYTY
+205 GFYTY

-232 SNGPFVLKEW
+232 SNGPFMLKEW

-306 PELVIGPNVALYYY
+306 SELVIGPNLALYYY

-347 TDQITQGGQL
+347 TEQITQGGQI

-366 LLDDTGKEFS
+366 LLDDTGKEFC
-376 EANKDMIKTDIEEAK
+376 EANKDLIKTDVEEAK
-391 KLLTEGLAEEKMTP
+391 KLLAEGLAEEKMAP

-440 LENVEFKVKIDRE
+440 LQNVEFKVKIDRE
-453 NAHQFEISRSGWVG
+453 TAHQFDISRSGWVG

-472 MTFVDLWIT
+472 MTFMDLWIT

>member
-1 MEVFIL
+1 M
-7 KLKGFKFLALALA
+7 KSKGFKFLALALA

-34 SDSGGGEK
+34 SDTGGGEK

-88 HLFAGLTRVNKDGKV
+88 HLFVGLTRVNKDGKV
-103 ENVLADK
+103 ENALADK
-110 IEVSEDGKV
+110 IEISEDGKV

-124 KDGLKWSDGNPVT
+124 KDGLKWSDGNPIT
-137 AEDFEFSWKRV
+137 AEDFEFAWKRV
-148 LDPKLE
+148 LDPKME
-154 SQYAYQLYYLA
+154 SQYAYQLYYIA
-165 GAEDYN
+165 GAEEYN
-171 KGKGKAEDV
+171 KGKGKADSV
-180 GVKALDPKT
+180 GVKAVDAKT

-205 AFYTY
+205 GFYTY
-210 YPVSKKVVEANP
+210 YPVSKKVVEANA
-222 DWAKDPKTFV
+222 DWAKDPKTLV
-232 SNGPFVLKEW
+232 SNGAFTLKDW
-242 THNAKIVMDKNPNY
+242 THNSKIVMDKNPNY
-256 FEADKVKIDGIDL
+256 YEADKVKIDGIDL

-376 EANKDMIKTDIEEAK
+376 DANKDLIKTDVEEAK

-431 NKELGINTT
+431 NKELGIKTE

-453 NAHQFEISRSGWVG
+453 NAHQFEISRSGWTG

-472 MTFVDLWIT
+472 MTFMDLWIT

-494 YDKLVKEAQTSTDK
+494 YDKLVKEAQTSTDQ

-516 KAEKMILEDMAIIPI
+516 KAEKMILEDMAIVPI

>member
-1 MEVFIL
+1 M
-7 KLKGFKFLALALA
+7 KSKGFKFLALALA

-34 SDSGGGEK
+34 SDTGGGEK

-88 HLFAGLTRVNKDGKV
+88 HLFVGLTRVNKDGKV
-103 ENVLADK
+103 ENALADK
-110 IEVSEDGKV
+110 VEISEDGKV

-124 KDGLKWSDGNPVT
+124 KDGLKWSDGNPIT
-137 AEDFEFSWKRV
+137 AEDFEFAWKRV
-148 LDPKLE
+148 LDPKME
-154 SQYAYQLYYLA
+154 SQYAYQLYYIA
-165 GAEDYN
+165 GAEEYN
-171 KGKGKAEDV
+171 KGKGKADSV
-180 GVKALDPKT
+180 GVKAVDAKT

-205 AFYTY
+205 GFYTY
-210 YPVSKKVVEANP
+210 YPVSKKVVEANA
-222 DWAKDPKTFV
+222 DWAKDPKTLV
-232 SNGPFVLKEW
+232 SNGAFTLKDW
-242 THNAKIVMDKNPNY
+242 THNSKIVMDKNPNY
-256 FEADKVKIDGIDL
+256 YEADKVKIDGIDL

-292 LPTEVTAKLRAENN
+292 LPTEVTAKLRAEKN

-320 NLNPAI
+320 NLNPAV

-376 EANKDMIKTDIEEAK
+376 DANKDLIKTDVEEAK

-453 NAHQFEISRSGWVG
+453 NAHQFEISRSGWTG

-472 MTFVDLWIT
+472 MTFMDLWIT

-494 YDKLVKEAQTSTDK
+494 YDKLVKEAQTSTDQ

-516 KAEKMILEDMAIIPI
+516 KAEKMILEDMAIVPI